1 MQGNKANLLNRLKK
15 EQQDLEKNYSNIL
28 NLNIVDNDNLIWEIT
43 FKGAEGSLYAGEQY
57 TL

>member
-43 FKGAEGSLYAGEQY
+43 FKGAEGSLYAGE
-57 TL
+57 